1 MSNYYI
7 ECPELNSSLR
17 DDLAEV
23 TLDVVKG
30 GSSVGFMNP
39 FDHSDA
45 LKFWDGV
52 LERAKRKE
60 VILAVARDS
69 ETKKVMGTAQL
80 IVDLP
85 PNQIHR
91 ADIAKMQVHSSM
103 RKMGV
108 GDALLKFLEKKAI
121 ENGKHLLVLDTV
133 TDSPAYRLY
142 SRNGWQIV
150 GEIPEF
156 ALYPD
161 GGYCATTYFYKKLET
176 TKNKENI
183 NK

>member
-1 MSNYYI
+1 MAENYYI
-7 ECPELNSSLR
+7 ECPELSLALR
-17 DDLAEV
+17 DDLCEV

-39 FDHSDA
+39 FTLDNA
-45 LKFWDGV
+45 KMFWDSV
-52 LERAKRKE
+52 FEKVKQNKA
-60 VILAVARDS
+60 ILAVARDS
-69 ETKKVMGTAQL
+69 GSGKVVGTAQL
-80 IVDLP
+80 VTDLP

-103 RKMGV
+103 RQQGV

-121 ENGKHLLVLDTV
+121 ENHKHVLVLDTV

-142 SRNGWQIV
+142 LRNGWQIV
-150 GEIPEF
+150 GEIPDF

-161 GGYCATTYFYKKLET
+161 GGYCATTYFYKKLEIPT
-176 TKNKENI
+176 ED
-183 NK
+183 